1 MIAVRKKYHAFGR
14 GDFAWVDAGTNAV
27 AAYQR
32 RYKNETLLALHNLLD
47 SPVNVEIARKGL
59 DVLTGENIARGAV
72 SLAPFQ
78 YRWLLQEFQ
87 E

>member
-1 MIAVRKKYHAFGR
+1 M
-14 GDFAWVDAGTNAV
+14 DAGTNAV

-32 RYKNETLLALHNLLD
+32 RYKNESLLALHNLSD
-47 SPVNVEIARKGL
+47 MPVEVEIAHKGL
-59 DVLTGENIARGAV
+59 DVLTGEYIARGAV